1 MDYSNLSRGKRKTA
15 APRLMLAGVIV
26 LLIGAAGF
34 VFYEYRKHPEW
45 TNKLAAYREKV
56 TDWLAERKKNMHHG
70 IAKVGNQP
78 AVNDDEDRH
87 VNFEF
92 YNTLQDMK
100 SMSASQ
106 VKKSENVSASSAVK
120 TVSQKSTKIS
130 HAAEIEK
137 DLLAAMK
144 KSDGGK

>member
-1 MDYSNLSRGKRKTA
+1 
-15 APRLMLAGVIV
+15 MLAGVIV

-34 VFYEYRKHPEW
+34 VFYEYRTHPAW
-45 TNKLAAYREKV
+45 SHTLAEYREKV

-70 IAKVGNQP
+70 IAKVGKQS
-78 AVNDDEDRH
+78 VENDDDDRR

-100 SMSASQ
+100 SMSVDARAAAQ
-106 VKKSENVSASSAVK
+106 VKKSETVSSSTAVK

>member
-26 LLIGAAGF
+26 SLIGAAGF
-34 VFYEYRKHPEW
+34 VFYEYRTHPAW
-45 TNKLAAYREKV
+45 SNKLAAYREKV

-78 AVNDDEDRH
+78 VANDDEDRH

-106 VKKSENVSASSAVK
+106 VKKSDNVSASSAVK
-120 TVSQKSTKIS
+120 TVSQKSTKII

-144 KSDGGK
+144 KNDGGK